1 MCMLIIRALDK
12 KYRGNMN
19 LLDKYKAELLNSIPV
34 VAAMDV
40 QIKDISDNSITLGA
54 PLNTNIN
61 YEGTVFG
68 GSLNTACILSCYLL
82 VHHLLKS
89 KKIEFSSLVIQNS
102 TINYKLPVQDDFLAR
117 AKVTSFAE
125 QNLVKLLDK
134 KGVGRIEVNSCISTV
149 KNSDELVEFKARF
162 VVKK

>member
-1 MCMLIIRALDK
+1 
-12 KYRGNMN
+12 MN

-40 QIKDISDNSITLGA
+40 QIKDISDQSITLGA

-89 KKIEFSSLVIQNS
+89 KQIEFSSLVIQNS
-102 TINYKLPVQDDFLAR
+102 TIDYKIPVQADFS
-117 AKVTSFAE
+117 AKAIVTDKAE
-125 QNLVKLLDK
+125 GLLLKLLDK
-134 KGVGRIEVNSCISTV
+134 KGMGRIEVRSCITTED
-149 KNSDELVEFKARF
+149 NPEELVEFKARF

>member
-1 MCMLIIRALDK
+1 
-12 KYRGNMN
+12 MN

-40 QIKDISDNSITLGA
+40 QIKDISPKSITLGA

-89 KKIEFSSLVIQNS
+89 KEIEFSSLVIQNS
-102 TINYKLPVQDDFLAR
+102 TINYKLPVQDDFIAKAR
-117 AKVTSFAE
+117 VTDTSE
-125 QNLVKLLDK
+125 STLIKLLDK
-134 KGVGRIEVNSCISTV
+134 KGVGRIEVFSCISTE
-149 KNSDELVEFKARF
+149 KNPEELVEFKARF

>member
-1 MCMLIIRALDK
+1 MS
-12 KYRGNMN
+12 
-19 LLDKYKAELLNSIPV
+19 LLNKYKEELLNSIPV
-34 VAAMDV
+34 VKAMDV
-40 QIKDISDNSITLGA
+40 QILDIADESITLGA

-89 KKIEFSSLVIQNS
+89 NKIEFNSLVIQNS
-102 TINYKLPVQDDFLAR
+102 VINYKTPVQDDFR
-117 AKVTSFAE
+117 ACAIVTESAKN
-125 QNLVKLLDK
+125 NLIKLLER
-134 KGVGRIEVNSCISTV
+134 KGVGRIEVNSSISTQ
-149 KNSDELVEFKARF
+149 SGALGLVDFKARF

>member
-1 MCMLIIRALDK
+1 MS
-12 KYRGNMN
+12 
-19 LLDKYKAELLNSIPV
+19 LLDKYKDDLLNSIPV
-34 VAAMDV
+34 VKAMDV
-40 QIKDISDNSITLGA
+40 QILDILDQSITLGA

-89 KKIEFSSLVIQNS
+89 NNVEFSSLVIQNS
-102 TINYKLPVQDDFLAR
+102 TINYKFPVQDDFKAQAIVSDQSAATLI
-117 AKVTSFAE
+117 KM
-125 QNLVKLLDK
+125 LDK
-134 KGVGRIEVNSCISTV
+134 KGLGRVEVFSNIFTQSS
-149 KNSDELVEFKARF
+149 SEHLVDFKARF